1 MLRYEGRCAQILD
14 NDATIVKMVDDC
26 GNCWDCVLM
35 FGSTPYE
42 HCKIGGEWKWFV
54 EARRLYEGARVRIGA
69 PIAGSNNTIYVTVVP
84 N

>member
-14 NDATIVKMVDDC
+14 NDATTMKMVDDC

-42 HCKIGGEWKWFV
+42 HCKIGGSGSGLLK
-54 EARRLYEGARVRIGA
+54 L
-69 PIAGSNNTIYVTVVP
+69 AGSMKVQGLGLAHQLRLHFVSSHCC
-84 N
+84 